1 VNTRTRDRSPS
12 RQKANSKQ
20 KPLSPK
26 RNYASGE
33 NLSSVQRVSRPSPQK
48 QNLTPRNINPKK
60 TRKKSSSSAK
70 YFSTPLLYIL
80 RLLIL
85 GVGIAGI
92 AGTVLSALDPSK
104 NIPKESSQNDE
115 SQAVAVQHLPSQNL
129 LLGEEILPLKTK
141 LEALT
146 SKYTK
151 LQAGVFFNEL
161 DSGAYLDMNGATS
174 FSAASTIKIPVM
186 VAVFQD
192 VDAGKLRLDEMLTMK
207 PEQIASG
214 SGNMQYE
221 KAGNKYTALEILT
234 RMITISD
241 NTATNMLID
250 RLGGAELLNQRF
262 QEWGLTATVIRN
274 RLPDLEGTNTTSSKD
289 LATLMALVGKGE
301 LVSLPSRDRMLR
313 IMQKVVTRTLL
324 PQGLDKDA
332 VISHK
337 TGDIGSSLGDA
348 GLIDMPNGK
357 RYVAAVMVKRPH
369 NDPQARELIQ
379 KISRE
384 IYQYLKQPPPPP
396 QPSPETTEP
405 IIKPATE

>member
-1 VNTRTRDRSPS
+1 MNTRTRARSS
-12 RQKANSKQ
+12 NRRNENSKL
-20 KPLSPK
+20 KPVSRKQGYPP
-26 RNYASGE
+26 E
-33 NLSSVQRVSRPSPQK
+33 NLALGEISVRPSPQK
-48 QNLTPRNINPKK
+48 KNVNARNINAKK
-60 TRKKSSSSAK
+60 TRQKSSSSAK
-70 YFSTPLLYIL
+70 GFSTPLLYIL

-85 GVGIAGI
+85 GVGVAGV

-104 NIPKESSQNDE
+104 KVPVEATTIEQQETVPVQN
-115 SQAVAVQHLPSQNL
+115 QPIQTL
-129 LLGEEILPLKTK
+129 LLGEELLPLKTK
-141 LEALT
+141 LQALA

-151 LQAGVFFNEL
+151 LKAGVFFNDLE
-161 DSGAYLDMNGATS
+161 SGAYVDIDGATT

-186 VAVFQD
+186 VAFFQD
-192 VDAGKLRLDEMLTMK
+192 VDAGKIRLDEMLTMK
-207 PEQIASG
+207 PELMTTG

-221 KAGNKYTALEILT
+221 KPGSKYTALETLT

-241 NTATNMLID
+241 NTATNMLVE

-262 QEWGLTATVIRN
+262 QEWGLTGTVIRN

-289 LATLMALVGKGE
+289 LATLLAIVGKGE
-301 LVSLPSRDRMLR
+301 LISLPSRDRMLW
-313 IMQKVVTRTLL
+313 IMQQVVTRTLL
-324 PQGLDKDA
+324 PKGLDKDA

-348 GLIDMPNGK
+348 GIIDMPNGK

-384 IYQYLKQPPPPP
+384 IYQYLKQPPPAP
-396 QPSPETTEP
+396 QPSPESLEP